1 MRVVDVLVL
10 LAVVAATAWVI
21 CAVAR
26 RRSRLLRAEREAI
39 WEPYTDENWMS
50 GHTSVGIERVARLGK
65 LRWSVEHEVVLS
77 VPPGPLQPLETVT
90 AEGEAIAQA
99 RDRNEREGRSE
110 S

>member
-1 MRVVDVLVL
+1 MRAVEVFTL
-10 LAVVAATAWVI
+10 LAVVAVTAWVI

-26 RRSRLLRAEREAI
+26 RHSRLQRAEREAI

-50 GHTSVGIERVARLGK
+50 GHTRVGIERVARLGK
-65 LRWSVEHEVVLS
+65 WRWTVEHEVVLS

-99 RDRNEREGRSE
+99 RDRNEREGRT
-110 S
+110 